1 MNEECCRSEPAG
13 RESARREEYS
23 FRLVFDP
30 KSASAAIT
38 IDASRSAGYKIPQTV
53 FGRSWSRLATD
64 LPRIVRGSSA
74 ESEL

>member
-1 MNEECCRSEPAG
+1 MNEESCRSEPAG
-13 RESARREEYS
+13 RESAAREEYS

-30 KSASAAIT
+30 ASASAAIT

-53 FGRSWSRLATD
+53 FGRSWSRLAID
-64 LPRIVRGSSA
+64 LRRIVRGTSA